1 MSKLREDVEPVT
13 GDLETPP
20 EGDLAGYVIFTQ
32 LKAGQ
37 PFLYAGCLD
46 AADDDMALIFAREH
60 YGQDQE
66 CVGIW
71 AIPVEMVSGTDSI
84 HPASHDVGGMQPY
97 QVFVQ
102 AKRGAGHVSA
112 EAVQARSPAEAIERA
127 REIHRDPKRYY
138 TLWVVPQ
145 RVIAATSKGDLI
157 WRFSDQSYRLARGY
171 SKEVREKWTRF
182 RDESALREYEKEDLK
197 EAF

>member
-1 MSKLREDVEPVT
+1 MSKLREEVEPVC
-13 GDLETPP
+13 GELETPP

-37 PFLYAGCLD
+37 PFLYAGYLD

-66 CVGIW
+66 CIAIW
-71 AIPVEMVSGTDSI
+71 AIPVEMVSGTDSV
-84 HPASHDVGGMQPY
+84 HPASHDVGGVQTY
-97 QVFVQ
+97 QIFVQ
-102 AKRGAGHVSA
+102 PRRGAGHISA
-112 EAVQARSPAEAIERA
+112 ETVQARSPAEAIEKA
-127 REIHRDPKRYY
+127 KEIHHDPRKYY

-145 RVIAATSKGDLI
+145 RLIASTSKGDLI

-171 SKEVREKWTRF
+171 SKEVREKWTKF
-182 RDESALREYEKEDLK
+182 RDESALREYERDDLK
-197 EAF
+197 ESF

>member
-1 MSKLREDVEPVT
+1 MSKLREKVELVSGELT
-13 GDLETPP
+13 TPP
-20 EGDLAGYVIFTQ
+20 EEDLRGYVIFTQ

-37 PFLYAGCLD
+37 PHLYAGYLD

-71 AIPVEMVSGTDSI
+71 AVPVESISGTDST
-84 HPASHDVGGMQPY
+84 HPASRDVGGVEAY
-97 QVFVQ
+97 QVFIQ
-102 AKRGAGHVSA
+102 PRRGAGHVSA
-112 EAVQARSPAEAIERA
+112 ETVQARSPAEAIEQA
-127 REIHRDPKRYY
+127 RRVHADPGKYY
-138 TLWVVPQ
+138 SLWVAPQ
-145 RVIAATSKGDLI
+145 HLIASTGPGDVI

-171 SKEVREKWTRF
+171 SKDVREKWTRF
-182 RDESALREYEKEDLK
+182 RDEHSLKEYEKDDLK